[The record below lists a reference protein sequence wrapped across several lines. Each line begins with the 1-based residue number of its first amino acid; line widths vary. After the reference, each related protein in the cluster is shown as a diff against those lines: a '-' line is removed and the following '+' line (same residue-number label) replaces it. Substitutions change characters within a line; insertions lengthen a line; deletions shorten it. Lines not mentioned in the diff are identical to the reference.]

1 MAVKRADWHA
11 KPGRHL
17 PPESESRLAEYLV
30 VAAIIVAALY
40 FAVIAASWALGVHG

>member
-11 KPGRHL
+11 RPGRHL

-30 VAAIIVAALY
+30 VAAIIVA
-40 FAVIAASWALGVHG
+40 FVAVFVVPTVMGWHG